1 MIEVLDRIPVTLEA
15 DGAMK
20 WLGIQ
25 GRDES
30 IKRMVRE
37 LIETTRAVA
46 RPKAVYGVSR
56 VDNRGQDSLDIDGIR
71 FTSRILRINLDK
83 ANRVFPYVASCGQ
96 EMEKIPLPDDDL
108 LRAYCLD
115 VIKTLVLVGAVAHL
129 ASYLTRRYQLGKLSQ
144 MNPGSLESWS
154 ITQQKELFSLLGD
167 VDDAIGVTLTEGL
180 TMVPIK
186 SASGI
191 YFPTETEFENCQL
204 CPMEKCIGRRAPYDP
219 DLVKQYEET
228 SLIEP

>member
-15 DGAMK
+15 DGVMQ
-20 WLGIQ
+20 WLQIQ

-30 IKRMVRE
+30 IEGMVRE
-37 LIETTRAVA
+37 LIETTCAVA
-46 RPKAVYGVSR
+46 RPKAVYAVSR

-83 ANRVFPYVASCGQ
+83 TNRVFPYVATCGQ
-96 EMEKIPLPDDDL
+96 EMEEIPLPDDDL

-115 VIKTLVLVGAVAHL
+115 VIKTLVLGGAIAHL
-129 ASYLTRRYQLGKLSQ
+129 TGHLTRRYELGKMSH
-144 MNPGSLESWS
+144 MNPGSLESWP
-154 ITQQKELFSLLGD
+154 ITQQRELFSVLGD
-167 VDDAIGVTLTEGL
+167 VGDTIGVTLTEGL

-204 CPMEKCIGRRAPYDP
+204 CPMERCIGRRAPYDP
-219 DLVKQYEET
+219 DLVKEYEEAG
-228 SLIEP
+228 LIDP

>member
-15 DGAMK
+15 DGVMQ
-20 WLGIQ
+20 WLRI
-25 GRDES
+25 RDRGES
-30 IKRMVRE
+30 VESMVRE
-37 LIETTRAVA
+37 LIETSRAVA
-46 RPKAVYGVSR
+46 RPKAVYAVAG
-56 VDNRGQDSLDIDGIR
+56 VDNLGQDSLDIDGIR

-83 ANRVFPYVASCGQ
+83 ANRVFPYVATCGQ
-96 EMEKIPLPDDDL
+96 EMEEIPLPDDDL

-129 ASYLTRRYQLGKLSQ
+129 ASYLTRRYQLGKMSH
-144 MNPGSLESWS
+144 MNPGSLESWP
-154 ITQQKELFSLLGD
+154 ITQQTELFSVLGD
-167 VDDAIGVTLTEGL
+167 VDDAIGVTLTEGM
-180 TMVPIK
+180 TMVPLK

-191 YFPTETEFENCQL
+191 YFPAENEFENCQL

-228 SLIEP
+228 SLVDP